1 MWERGGH
8 GRRVEVRLQGRVW
21 TSRLFCGPRLGGE
34 TVAEAGTSC
43 CPGWKKG
50 THGGKAQVGT
60 ALVRGSFCP
69 PPPPEPVLP
78 LLCPQAGRAR
88 SLPGERVPG
97 QGMRVLQAGMGCPS
111 LKAVFIF
118 KPLLPKCQL
127 RLFFEISHSPQGHR
141 ALLKTLIKLFV
152 GRNQIVGPSVSRFL
166 ESPVP
171 DCVASLCRSSRE
183 AARGLGRPLRSC

>member
-1 MWERGGH
+1 MALGWVEKLWLRLGPPAVQG
-8 GRRVEVRLQGRVW
+8 GRRAPMGVRHRWAQ
-21 TSRLFCGPRLGGE
+21 RLS
-34 TVAEAGTSC
+34 EAPSAH
-43 CPGWKKG
+43 P
-50 THGGKAQVGT
+50 H
-60 ALVRGSFCP
+60 
-69 PPPPEPVLP
+69 PPEPVLP

-97 QGMRVLQAGMGCPS
+97 QGMRVLRAGTGCPS

-152 GRNQIVGPSVSRFL
+152 GRNQIVGPRVSRFL